1 MGVSMINKLI
11 ELCAHNKF
19 LVFLFIGIALL
30 WGLWSIKNIKLDGI
44 PDLSDTQVIIYSRWD
59 RSPDIMEDQ
68 VTYPIISALL
78 GVPKVKD
85 IRGFSDFG
93 FSYVYIIFEDGTDIY
108 WARSRT
114 LEYLSNILPRL
125 PQGVN
130 VELAR
135 DETAIGWVFQYALI
149 DKTGKNDLSQLR
161 TFQDWYLRYALQAVP
176 GVAEV
181 APIGGF
187 VKQYQVNVDPNKL
200 VAYNIP
206 IDRVIDA
213 VRAGNND
220 VGGRL
225 VEFSG
230 LEYMVRGIGY
240 IKKVSD
246 VENIVVGTGRTGGTP
261 ILVRDLGVVT
271 LGPDIRRGVADLNG
285 EGEVVGGI
293 VIMRFGENALR
304 VIERVR
310 AKLEEMKPSLPSGV
324 EIVTTYDRG
333 ELIDRAIMTLK
344 DTLIEELIIVSI
356 VIMIFLWHIPSAIV
370 PMITI
375 PITIILSFIPMYLM
389 DLTANIMSLG
399 GIAIAIGAMVDAAIV
414 VVEQTH
420 KKLEHWD
427 EAGRPGNYKD
437 VVISAVKEVGG
448 PSFFALLVIA
458 VSFMPV
464 FTLAGMEGRLF
475 KPLAFTKN
483 FSMAIAAVLA
493 ITLDPAIRLLFTHMD
508 PYKFKPKFL
517 CRIVNV
523 LLVGK
528 IHSEETHPIS
538 RPLMKLYHPLC
549 EFVLR
554 HRWTTVIA
562 ALLIVLATVPIF
574 EKLGSEFMPPL
585 FEGDLL
591 YMPMTLP
598 GISVTEAQ
606 KLLQIQDKVL
616 KTFPEVALVF
626 GKAGRAETATD
637 PAPFSM
643 METVV
648 LLKPESEWPVKARWY
663 SSWAPEWLRKILGR
677 FWRDRKTPDEL
688 IYGPG
693 GFDEKMRFPGVTN
706 SWTYPIKARIDML
719 STGVRTPIGIKIMG
733 ADLEKVQQLGEHI
746 EMLLK
751 DVPGTKSVFAE
762 RTAGGYFLDFT
773 LKRPELARYGLTIDQ
788 ANSIVMSAIGG
799 ENVTTTI
806 EGRERYPVN
815 VRYFRDF
822 RDDIEKLRRVLVPVR
837 SGSPS
842 PGGGMGGGMGGSG
855 GAIGSGGTHVPI
867 TEIAE
872 ISMKTG
878 PGMIRDENGRLSGY
892 VFIDLDT
899 SKRDIGGYVAD
910 AKKVIKANLQLP
922 AGYQLIWSGQFE
934 FMERVK
940 ERLIVVVPI
949 TIFLIFL
956 LLYFNT
962 RSITKTMIIF
972 LAVPFSAV
980 GAIWFLYLLGY
991 NTSIAVWVGLIA
1003 LMGVDAETGMFMLLY
1018 LDIAHHDAQAKGK
1031 MRNWNDLREAI
1042 VEGAVKRLRPKVMTV
1057 GVMFMGLVPI
1067 MWSVG
1072 SGADTMKRIAA
1083 PMIGGIFTS
1092 FIMEL
1097 CVYPAIYAIWKWNF
1111 GLKKQLSRTGGSPT

>member
-1 MGVSMINKLI
+1 MINRLI

-19 LVFLFIGIALL
+19 IVFLFIGMAVL
-30 WGLWSIKNIKLDGI
+30 WGLYSIKNIHLDAI
-44 PDLSDTQVIIYSRWD
+44 PDLSDTQVIIYSKWD

-68 VTYPIISALL
+68 VTYPIVSALL
-78 GVPKVKD
+78 GVPMIKD

-93 FSYVYIIFEDGTDIY
+93 YSYVYVIFEDGTDIY

-135 DETAIGWVFQYALI
+135 DETAIGWVFQYALV
-149 DKTGKNDLSQLR
+149 DRTGKNDLSQLR
-161 TFQDWYLRYALQAVP
+161 SFQDWHLRYALQAVP

-181 APIGGF
+181 APLGGF
-187 VKQYQVNVDPNKL
+187 VKQYQVNVDPNRL
-200 VAYNIP
+200 SAYNIS
-206 IDRVIDA
+206 IDRVVAA
-213 VRAGNND
+213 VRRGNND

-230 LEYMVRGIGY
+230 LEYMVRGRGY
-240 IKKVSD
+240 IKSVSD
-246 VENIVVGTGRTGGTP
+246 VENIVVGTGRTGGVP
-261 ILVRDLGVVT
+261 ILVKDLGVVT
-271 LGPDIRRGVADLNG
+271 LGPDIRRGIADLNG
-285 EGEVVGGI
+285 EGEAVGGI
-293 VIMRFGENALR
+293 VIMRFGENALK

-310 AKLEEMKPSLPSGV
+310 AKLEDMKASLPPGV
-324 EIVTTYDRG
+324 EIVTTYDRAT
-333 ELIDRAIMTLK
+333 LIDRAIETLK
-344 DTLIEELIIVSI
+344 DTLVEELIIVSI
-356 VIMIFLWHIPSAIV
+356 VIMIFLWHIPSALV
-370 PMITI
+370 PIITI
-375 PITIILSFIPMYLM
+375 PITIIISFIPMYLM
-389 DLTANIMSLG
+389 GLTANIMSLG

-420 KKLEHWD
+420 KKLEYWD
-427 EAGRPGNYKD
+427 AAGRPGNYKD

-508 PYKFKPKFL
+508 PYKFRPRWL
-517 CRIVNV
+517 CRMVNAV
-523 LLVGK
+523 LVGK

-538 RPLMKLYHPLC
+538 RPLMRVYHPIC

-554 HRWTTVIA
+554 HRWGTVIA
-562 ALLIVLATVPIF
+562 AVLVVLLTIPVF

-591 YMPMTLP
+591 YMPTTLP
-598 GISVTEAQ
+598 GLSVTEAGR
-606 KLLQIQDKVL
+606 LLQAQDRKL
-616 KTFPEVALVF
+616 KSFPEVHRVF

-643 METVV
+643 METTI
-648 LLKPESEWPVKARWY
+648 LLKPESEWPVRDRWY
-663 SSWAPEWLRKILGR
+663 SAWAPQWLRKILGR
-677 FWRDRKTPDEL
+677 FWREHKTPDEL

-693 GFDEKMRFPGVTN
+693 GLDQAMQFPGVSN
-706 SWTYPIKARIDML
+706 AWTYPIKARTDML

-746 EMLLK
+746 EMVLK
-751 DVPGTKSVFAE
+751 EVPGTKSVFAE
-762 RTAGGYFLDFT
+762 RTAGGYFIDFT
-773 LKRPELARYGLTIDQ
+773 LKRSELARYGLSVDE
-788 ANSIVMSAIGG
+788 ANDIIMSAIGG
-799 ENVTTTI
+799 ENVTTTV

-815 VRYFRDF
+815 VRYFREL
-822 RDDIEKLRRVLVPVR
+822 RDDINKLRRVLVPFNSGGGSASGGMNVTGAPGAP
-837 SGSPS
+837 SGS
-842 PGGGMGGGMGGSG
+842 
-855 GAIGSGGTHVPI
+855 GAAPRVGHVPI
-867 TEIAE
+867 EQLAD
-872 ISMKTG
+872 ISLKTG
-878 PGMIRDENGRLSGY
+878 PSMIRDENGRLSGY
-892 VFIDLDT
+892 VYVDFDT
-899 SKRDIGGYVAD
+899 SKRDIGSYVAD
-910 AKKVIKANLQLP
+910 AKKAISANVQLP
-922 AGYQLIWSGQFE
+922 PGYLLIWSGQFE

-940 ERLIVVVPI
+940 ERLLIVVPI
-949 TIFLIFL
+949 TLFLVFL
-956 LLYFNT
+956 LLFFNT
-962 RSITKTMIIF
+962 RSMTKTLIIF
-972 LAVPFSAV
+972 AAVPFSAV
-980 GAIWFLYLLGY
+980 GAIWFLYFLGY

-1018 LDIAHHDAQAKGK
+1018 LDLAYHDAEAQGK

-1057 GVMFMGLVPI
+1057 GVMFMGLIPI

-1111 GLKKQLSRTGGSPT
+1111 GLKKRTRELTTIP